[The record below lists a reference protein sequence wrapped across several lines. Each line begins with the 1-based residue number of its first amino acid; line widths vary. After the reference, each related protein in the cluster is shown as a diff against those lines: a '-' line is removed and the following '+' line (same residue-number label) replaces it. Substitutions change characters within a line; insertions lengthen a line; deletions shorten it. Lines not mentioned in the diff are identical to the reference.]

1 MRETPDSTAAPAAR
15 RRNCRRGSFMAP
27 ASFLIMARIN
37 SSVWLARPIK
47 KKLHL
52 SEQLHPILLHHDKMC
67 RLADLD
73 EPLVRAARQFV
84 EDRLRALAGGHPIP
98 LSRDHQRVSLDPPGI
113 VVWLACLPVIPNVMK
128 NTGRT
133 S

>member
-1 MRETPDSTAAPAAR
+1 MRGTAGSEAAPAAR
-15 RRNCRRGSFMAP
+15 CRNRRRGSFIAP

-47 KKLHL
+47 KQLHL
-52 SEQLHPILLHHDKMC
+52 SEQPHPILLHHDKMC

-73 EPLVRAARQFV
+73 EPLVRA
-84 EDRLRALAGGHPIP
+84 LG
-98 LSRDHQRVSLDPPGI
+98 SLWKTDCAPWLGVTRSHSAAITSVGILIRPG
-113 VVWLACLPVIPNVMK
+113 
-128 NTGRT
+128 

>member
-47 KKLHL
+47 KQLHL

-67 RLADLD
+67 RFADLD
-73 EPLVRAARQFV
+73 EPLVRAAREFV
-84 EDRLRALAGGHPIP
+84 EDSLRALAGSHLIP
-98 LSRDHQRVSLDPPGI
+98 LSGTDSSPIIH
-113 VVWLACLPVIPNVMK
+113 A
-128 NTGRT
+128 
-133 S
+133 

>member
-1 MRETPDSTAAPAAR
+1 MVGTLSLRPR
-15 RRNCRRGSFMAP
+15 RKPPRSRPPSNVTNERRF
-27 ASFLIMARIN
+27 I
-37 SSVWLARPIK
+37 LARSIK
-47 KKLHL
+47 KQLHL

-67 RLADLD
+67 CLADLD
-73 EPLVRAARQFV
+73 EPLVRAAREFV
-84 EDRLRALAGGHPIP
+84 EDSLRALAGGHPIP
-98 LSRDHQRVSLDPPGI
+98 LSGDDQGWNLDPPGI

>member
-1 MRETPDSTAAPAAR
+1 MRDTAGSAAVPATR
-15 RRNCRRGSFMAP
+15 CRKLRRGSFIAP
-27 ASFLIMARIN
+27 ASFLIVARIN

-47 KKLHL
+47 KQLHL

-73 EPLVRAARQFV
+73 EPLVRAAREFV

-98 LSRDHQRVSLDPPGI
+98 LSGDHQRWNLDPPGI
-113 VVWLACLPVIPNVMK
+113 VVCLPA
-128 NTGRT
+128 
-133 S
+133 SQ